1 MREPRYSPKV
11 IVIYP
16 DTNALHSDLLMQRK
30 LSSELLQLLDEG
42 VVEVRLSPVVV
53 AEADR
58 QVRESVEATLKDITT
73 SVTKAKRGLGLPEA
87 STKALLS
94 ALAEEITAMGD
105 KALAPLLAHDACE
118 VIEWS
123 GVSAQDLVEREL
135 ERRKPVLEKSGQSI
149 GLRDTIIWHG
159 LLELLETVDSD
170 DDFVIFASADG
181 GFIKDGG
188 LHDEL
193 EEEIDGAWWDGN
205 RLRIASS
212 LASAVLEAGRLASL
226 IGEREGTL
234 SAALIDYVERF
245 DGIEWGSFPRDMNVT
260 HHSAN
265 VPYGMEDALL
275 VSVDGVE
282 VDHVGD
288 GNPAEC
294 IGYADFTFSGR
305 MSPMD
310 YLDADHSNLDMTG
323 GDINGYE
330 VSVEFTARAEIIA
343 EVEFDLEPLYA
354 EVISGSV
361 SW

>member
-135 ERRKPVLEKSGQSI
+135 ERRKPVLEK
-149 GLRDTIIWHG
+149 
-159 LLELLETVDSD
+159 
-170 DDFVIFASADG
+170 
-181 GFIKDGG
+181 
-188 LHDEL
+188 
-193 EEEIDGAWWDGN
+193 
-205 RLRIASS
+205 
-212 LASAVLEAGRLASL
+212 
-226 IGEREGTL
+226 ER
-234 SAALIDYVERF
+234 
-245 DGIEWGSFPRDMNVT
+245 
-260 HHSAN
+260 
-265 VPYGMEDALL
+265 
-275 VSVDGVE
+275 SVDRSPRH
-282 VDHVGD
+282 DHLARV
-288 GNPAEC
+288 
-294 IGYADFTFSGR
+294 
-305 MSPMD
+305 
-310 YLDADHSNLDMTG
+310 TG
-323 GDINGYE
+323 
-330 VSVEFTARAEIIA
+330 TARNCRQRR
-343 EVEFDLEPLYA
+343 
-354 EVISGSV
+354 
-361 SW
+361 